1 MPTMSTK
8 IPENLKKRIEK
19 LSHINW
25 SEVMRLAVLK
35 RVEEEEK
42 RNMDRNRKAID
53 QSMQNMDRLRRKA
66 QGNTTEEVRAWR
78 EIRH

>member
-8 IPENLKKRIEK
+8 IPENLKRRIDK

-25 SEVMRLAVLK
+25 SEVMRIAIIN

-42 RNMDRNRKAID
+42 RIIDRDKKKIEQSTQKMD
-53 QSMQNMDRLRRKA
+53 QLRRKA
-66 QGNTTEEVRAWR
+66 QGNTTEELRKWR
-78 EIRH
+78 RIRH